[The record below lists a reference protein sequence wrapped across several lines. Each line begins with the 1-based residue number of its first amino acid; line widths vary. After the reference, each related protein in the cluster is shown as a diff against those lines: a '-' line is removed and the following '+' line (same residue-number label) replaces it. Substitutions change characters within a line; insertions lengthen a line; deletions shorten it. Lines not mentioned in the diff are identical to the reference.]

1 MHKHIQ
7 SLHASG
13 NTAYSPTTYPKA
25 SQSHVCHVL
34 SCVQLFAI
42 PWTIACQVT
51 LSMEFSRQGYWS
63 VWCHF
68 LLQGIFLTQ
77 GWNPCLLCLQHWQAG
92 SLSLVPPGKPSES
105 HERNWKWSR
114 SVVSNSLQPNGL
126 YPTTF
131 LRPWDFPGK
140 NIGVGYHFL
149 LQEIFPTQGL
159 NPGLPHCR
167 QPLYHLNH
175 QGNPYWYANVIFCWF
190 WGEVWT
196 ALLFLW
202 GFSKVNWVLSWMR
215 GYSLLEWQISTLGL
229 WPIKWVGIP
238 SVGRNRPLLRLS
250 LNGVMEKRWTYLV
263 IHIIGQKLSLP
274 PKPISTSKCSL
285 LRLP

>member
-1 MHKHIQ
+1 MDY
-7 SLHASG
+7 SLPGYSVHGIFQARILECVVPFPAPGDLPDSG
-13 NTAYSPTTYPKA
+13 MEPMSFVSPALAGRFFIISATWEALWEPWKKLKVK
-25 SQSHVCHVL
+25 SL
-34 SCVQLFAI
+34 SRVQLFATQ
-42 PWTIACQVT
+42 WTVSYQVPP
-51 LSMEFSRQGYWS
+51 SMGFSRQEYWS
-63 VWCHF
+63 ELPF
-68 LLQGIFLTQ
+68 
-77 GWNPCLLCLQHWQAG
+77 P
-92 SLSLVPPGKPSES
+92 SPGD
-105 HERNWKWSR
+105 
-114 SVVSNSLQPNGL
+114 L
-126 YPTTF
+126 
-131 LRPWDFPGK
+131 
-140 NIGVGYHFL
+140 
-149 LQEIFPTQGL
+149 PTQGL

-263 IHIIGQKLSLP
+263 IHIIGQKLSFP